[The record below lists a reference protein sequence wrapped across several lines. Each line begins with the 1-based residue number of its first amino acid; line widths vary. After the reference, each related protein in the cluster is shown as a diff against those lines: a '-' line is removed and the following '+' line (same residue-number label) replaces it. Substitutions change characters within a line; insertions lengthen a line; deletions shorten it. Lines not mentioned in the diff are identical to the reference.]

1 MGVHS
6 AHLLHAAG
14 CARQHVIATVLNSR
28 VGRGHDRNKLSKYDR
43 RWPACIQQQCTV
55 PGLGR
60 EINWKL
66 RRLRAGPTGAQ
77 VLPHK
82 LLHVAARRSTQL
94 SCPGAPGVAA
104 LVKELDAEAVAA
116 ELLKG
121 LPQRRAP
128 ARVIGEKQKGHRRE
142 VACGRM

>member
-1 MGVHS
+1 MAAALS
-6 AHLLHAAG
+6 AGGWASEAGPHTPPEAVSYLL
-14 CARQHVIATVLNSR
+14 
-28 VGRGHDRNKLSKYDR
+28 DRLDLILVMSVN
-43 RWPACIQQQCTV
+43 
-55 PGLGR
+55 PGFGGQKFIPSQLD
-60 EINWKL
+60 KL

-142 VACGRM
+142 AACGRM